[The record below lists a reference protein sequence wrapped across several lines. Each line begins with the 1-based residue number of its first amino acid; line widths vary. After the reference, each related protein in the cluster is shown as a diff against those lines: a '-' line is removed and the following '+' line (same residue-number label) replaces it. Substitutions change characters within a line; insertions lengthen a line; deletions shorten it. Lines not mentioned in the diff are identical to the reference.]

1 MSTRFDQQLLALG
14 GIQVVGS
21 FGIPSGVIL
30 ASHVADSAGMEATK
44 LEHQHVI
51 GYSQEDGS
59 DVVDA
64 IVPVYTCRGVTA
76 TIIEVEVACL
86 DAPSGGDKKFTVDL
100 KKANQGSPTPA
111 TVLSAVIDYVNG
123 TNDCEV
129 LVGTISSADLAVG
142 DVLTVEVVA
151 SGSTGTQGQGII
163 ITVTVRED
171 AE

>member
-30 ASHVADSAGMEATK
+30 ASHVAASAGLEATK
-44 LEHQHVI
+44 LQHQHVI
-51 GYSQEDGS
+51 GYSQADGS

-76 TIIEVEVACL
+76 TIIEVEVSCL

-100 KKANQGSPTPA
+100 KKANAGSPTPA
-111 TVLSAVIDYVNG
+111 TVLSAVVDYSA
-123 TNDCEV
+123 TRNDCEV
-129 LVGTISSADLAVG
+129 VAGIIVSAALVVG
-142 DVLTVEVVA
+142 DTIVVVVA
-151 SGSTGTQGQGII
+151 VSGSTGTQGQGLIV
-163 ITVTVRED
+163 TVTVRED